1 MYINVITS
9 NKDYELKE
17 YMVDRKAL
25 TDFGV
30 GVAIITIMQ
39 DKAYANP
46 INDALKP
53 LINVL
58 QDLAEP
64 VSYGFMVKG
73 FLQIMAG
80 DDHAGQKTI
89 KSAIG
94 GFLGIQ
100 FIPKIFA
107 IIRNIRV

>member
-1 MYINVITS
+1 MISIITS
-9 NKDYELKE
+9 KNGEVKEIEMTDKDIINLGL
-17 YMVDRKAL
+17 AL
-25 TDFGV
+25 MLSTSKV
-30 GVAIITIMQ
+30 VS
-39 DKAYANP
+39 ANS
-46 INDALKP
+46 INQALQP
-53 LINVL
+53 LIKIL

-64 VSYGFMVKG
+64 ISYGFMIKG

-107 IIRNIRV
+107 IIKSVRF

>member
-1 MYINVITS
+1 MYINIITS
-9 NKDYELKE
+9 NKECKLKE
-17 YMVDRKAL
+17 YRVDNKTL
-25 TDFGV
+25 VDFGV
-30 GVAIITIMQ
+30 GIAIITIMQ
-39 DKAYANP
+39 DKVYANP

-107 IIRNIRV
+107 IIRGVKI

>member
-1 MYINVITS
+1 MIEIIRFKDGEEKVYKLDDKTLIDLGLAFMLLQS
-9 NKDYELKE
+9 N
-17 YMVDRKAL
+17 
-25 TDFGV
+25 
-30 GVAIITIMQ
+30 
-39 DKAYANP
+39 KAYANS
-46 INDALKP
+46 ISSALQP

-73 FLQIMAG
+73 FLQVMAG

-94 GFLGIQ
+94 GYLGIQ
-100 FIPKIFA
+100 FIPRIFA
-107 IIRNIRV
+107 VIRGIRF

>member
-1 MYINVITS
+1 MIT
-9 NKDYELKE
+9 
-17 YMVDRKAL
+17 
-25 TDFGV
+25 
-30 GVAIITIMQ
+30 IITTKKDINIT
-39 DKAYANP
+39 DKQIISIGIGLMLNTSTTVSANAM
-46 INDALKP
+46 NDALRP
-53 LINVL
+53 LIKIL

-64 VSYGFMVKG
+64 VSYGFMLKG

-107 IIRNIRV
+107 IIKGVKI

>member
-1 MYINVITS
+1 MITIITTKKDIVITDRQIINTGIALMLATS
-9 NKDYELKE
+9 NTVSANSMMGPLQP
-17 YMVDRKAL
+17 L
-25 TDFGV
+25 
-30 GVAIITIMQ
+30 ITI
-39 DKAYANP
+39 
-46 INDALKP
+46 
-53 LINVL
+53 L

-64 VSYGFMVKG
+64 VSYGFMIKG

-100 FIPKIFA
+100 FIPKVFQ
-107 IIRNIRV
+107 IIKGVKI

>member
-1 MYINVITS
+1 MLIIYSKNGEVKEFNITDRKIINVGIAAILILP
-9 NKDYELKE
+9 D
-17 YMVDRKAL
+17 MV
-25 TDFGV
+25 
-30 GVAIITIMQ
+30 
-39 DKAYANP
+39 YANP
-46 INDALKP
+46 ISSALNP
-53 LINVL
+53 LIVVL

-100 FIPKIFA
+100 FIPKIFS
-107 IIRNIRV
+107 IIRGIKI

>member
-1 MYINVITS
+1 MIT
-9 NKDYELKE
+9 
-17 YMVDRKAL
+17 
-25 TDFGV
+25 
-30 GVAIITIMQ
+30 IITTKKDICIT
-39 DKAYANP
+39 DKQ
-46 INDALKP
+46 
-53 LINVL
+53 LINVGIGLVLTTSSTVSANNINEALQPLIDIL

-64 VSYGFMVKG
+64 VSYGFMIKG

-107 IIRNIRV
+107 IIKGVKI

>member
-1 MYINVITS
+1 MITIITTKKDITITDRQIINVGIGLMLATS
-9 NKDYELKE
+9 NT
-17 YMVDRKAL
+17 VSANSINNAL
-25 TDFGV
+25 
-30 GVAIITIMQ
+30 Q
-39 DKAYANP
+39 
-46 INDALKP
+46 P
-53 LINVL
+53 LISVL

-64 VSYGFMVKG
+64 VSYGFMIKG

-100 FIPKIFA
+100 FIPKVFQ
-107 IIRNIRV
+107 IIKGVKI

>member
-1 MYINVITS
+1 MIT
-9 NKDYELKE
+9 
-17 YMVDRKAL
+17 
-25 TDFGV
+25 
-30 GVAIITIMQ
+30 IITTKKDITITDRQ
-39 DKAYANP
+39 I
-46 INDALKP
+46 INTGIVLMLTTSSTVSASGINNALQP
-53 LINVL
+53 LISIL

-64 VSYGFMVKG
+64 VSYGFMIKG

-107 IIRNIRV
+107 IIKDVKI

>member
-1 MYINVITS
+1 MRFFSKIVFLCNLCFLVSIPLRMWEQAAP
-9 NKDYELKE
+9 K
-17 YMVDRKAL
+17 
-25 TDFGV
+25 V
-30 GVAIITIMQ
+30 GKGSEAVTLQ
-39 DKAYANP
+39 
-46 INDALKP
+46 P
-53 LINVL
+53 LISIL

-64 VSYGFMVKG
+64 VSYGFMIKG

-100 FIPKIFA
+100 FIPKVFA
-107 IIRNIRV
+107 IIKGVKI

>member
-1 MYINVITS
+1 M
-9 NKDYELKE
+9 
-17 YMVDRKAL
+17 
-25 TDFGV
+25 
-30 GVAIITIMQ
+30 ITIIRSSKGKVEEFKIT
-39 DKAYANP
+39 DKNIINLGLILMLSIPKTASANT
-46 INDALKP
+46 INQALQP
-53 LINVL
+53 LINIL

-64 VSYGFMVKG
+64 ISYGFMIKG
-73 FLQIMAG
+73 FLQVMAG

-107 IIRNIRV
+107 IIKSVKF

>member
-1 MYINVITS
+1 M
-9 NKDYELKE
+9 
-17 YMVDRKAL
+17 
-25 TDFGV
+25 
-30 GVAIITIMQ
+30 ITIISSKNNKVKELNITDRQIINTGMLFVLSSSNSVS
-39 DKAYANP
+39 ANN
-46 INDALKP
+46 INQALQP

-64 VSYGFMVKG
+64 VSYGFMIKG

-107 IIRNIRV
+107 IIKGVKI

>member
-1 MYINVITS
+1 MILIIAS
-9 NKDYELKE
+9 NKDGELKE
-17 YMVDRKAL
+17 YIFKDKEL
-25 TDFGV
+25 INIGV
-30 GVAIITIMQ
+30 GAVLLTSEV
-39 DKAYANP
+39 AYANP
-46 INDALKP
+46 INSALNP
-53 LINVL
+53 LIRVL

-107 IIRNIRV
+107 IIRGIKI

>member
-1 MYINVITS
+1 MIT
-9 NKDYELKE
+9 
-17 YMVDRKAL
+17 
-25 TDFGV
+25 
-30 GVAIITIMQ
+30 IITTKKDITIT
-39 DKAYANP
+39 DKQIIHTGIALMLASSNVVSASG
-46 INDALKP
+46 INNALQP
-53 LINVL
+53 LISIL
-58 QDLAEP
+58 QELAEP
-64 VSYGFMVKG
+64 VSYGFMIKG

-107 IIRNIRV
+107 IIKGVKI

>member
-9 NKDYELKE
+9 NKNGEIKE
-17 YMVDRKAL
+17 YLLDDKKAIDL
-25 TDFGV
+25 GLKV
-30 GVAIITIMQ
+30 VLIISLSETV
-39 DKAYANP
+39 YAGP
-46 INDALKP
+46 INGALQP
-53 LINVL
+53 LIDVL

-89 KSAIG
+89 KGAIG

-100 FIPKIFA
+100 FIPKIFS
-107 IIRNIRV
+107 IIRNLKI

>member
-1 MYINVITS
+1 MVEFVTFNKNGVKNVYKLD
-9 NKDYELKE
+9 N
-17 YMVDRKAL
+17 KAL
-25 TDFGV
+25 IDIGISV
-30 GVAIITIMQ
+30 MVLNAIQ
-39 DKAYANP
+39 DKVHANP

-73 FLQIMAG
+73 FLQIMSG

-100 FIPKIFA
+100 FIPRIFA
-107 IIRNIRV
+107 VIKNIRM

>member
-1 MYINVITS
+1 M
-9 NKDYELKE
+9 
-17 YMVDRKAL
+17 
-25 TDFGV
+25 
-30 GVAIITIMQ
+30 ITIISSKNNKVKELNITDRQIINTGMLLVLSSSNSVS
-39 DKAYANP
+39 ANN
-46 INDALKP
+46 INQALQP
-53 LINVL
+53 LISVL

-73 FLQIMAG
+73 FLQIMSG

-107 IIRNIRV
+107 IIKGVKI

>member
-1 MYINVITS
+1 MIT
-9 NKDYELKE
+9 
-17 YMVDRKAL
+17 
-25 TDFGV
+25 
-30 GVAIITIMQ
+30 IITNKKDITIT
-39 DKAYANP
+39 DKQIINIGIALIVSQSQTVNANS
-46 INDALKP
+46 INDALQP
-53 LINVL
+53 LIKVL

-64 VSYGFMVKG
+64 ISYGFMIKG

-107 IIRNIRV
+107 IIKGVKI